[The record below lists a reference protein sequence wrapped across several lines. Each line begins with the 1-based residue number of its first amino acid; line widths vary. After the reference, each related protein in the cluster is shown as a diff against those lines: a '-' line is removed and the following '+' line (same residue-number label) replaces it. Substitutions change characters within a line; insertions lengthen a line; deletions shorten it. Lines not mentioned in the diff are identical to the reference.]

1 MNASHVRSRQRGSAT
16 ARAIASRSEQQAK
29 KLAPPSHFWFSRGRV
44 NFHAYLST
52 SSQTETAMDAIGT
65 EQTSVTARGPSFV
78 HPTGY
83 KRIVGEPDS
92 GETTRRGQLAK
103 HGSPELRWALVQAA
117 HQARYRRSPDRAL
130 YGSIKARRKA
140 AQPTVLTVARKL
152 ARRSY
157 HVLHELERE
166 AA

>member
-1 MNASHVRSRQRGSAT
+1 M
-16 ARAIASRSEQQAK
+16 RAAGLDPVVA
-29 KLAPPSHFWFSRGRV
+29 
-44 NFHAYLST
+44 
-52 SSQTETAMDAIGT
+52 
-65 EQTSVTARGPSFV
+65 
-78 HPTGY
+78 
-83 KRIVGEPDS
+83 DS
-92 GETTRRGQLAK
+92 GETTRRGHLAK

-140 AQPTVLTVARKL
+140 AQPAVLTVARKI
-152 ARRSY
+152 ARRPY